1 MTENDWESGTLQND
15 WRNDWDPGFLH
26 CIANA
31 PRTRAAFDMR
41 FFSCPARARGAGH
54 EIISEVR
61 SLFMRGAFDRQQ
73 SIHRLLTGGGSMKID
88 PFSLIWTQ
96 CRTVGTRTFDCTIHS
111 LNTG

>member
-73 SIHRLLTGGGSMKID
+73 SILQFIPNIPYMGEYPLQD
-88 PFSLIWTQ
+88 PL
-96 CRTVGTRTFDCTIHS
+96 
-111 LNTG
+111 

>member
-1 MTENDWESGTLQND
+1 MSAVTSVDRQRMTVNDWESGALQND
-15 WRNDWDPGFLH
+15 WRNDWDSGFLH

-73 SIHRLLTGGGSMKID
+73 SILQFIPNIPYWRFRLNLAYGHI
-88 PFSLIWTQ
+88 LW
-96 CRTVGTRTFDCTIHS
+96 
-111 LNTG
+111 